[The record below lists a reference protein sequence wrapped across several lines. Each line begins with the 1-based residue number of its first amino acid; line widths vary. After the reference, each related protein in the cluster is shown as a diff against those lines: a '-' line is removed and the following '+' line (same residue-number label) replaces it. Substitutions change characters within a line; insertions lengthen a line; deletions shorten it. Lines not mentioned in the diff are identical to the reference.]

1 MKRKTVLVVAT
12 IFSFVGV
19 LGLYFYSCSIEAVS
33 IQVGDIGMG
42 DVGSIVRT
50 SGYVL
55 DHRLTSNGDLLLTL
69 ADYQDAKTIAIYIPI
84 DVYDSIDDKKAI
96 QPGAQIE
103 VVGEVQEYEGEL
115 EITVSSPDD
124 IKILQYPKDS
134 NLTIEVLAQNPE
146 LFGGSRVTVSGQI
159 QNIETLYMWFQ
170 DEYVK
175 ATSFQLRY
183 SGEYGNYTM
192 DCLLIGFD
200 VSWEFHQG
208 QLVRFTGTF
217 GYYEREAKWRIVSDD
232 MTLHS

>member
-1 MKRKTVLVVAT
+1 MDRKTVLVVAT

-19 LGLYFYSCSIEAVS
+19 LGLYFYSCSIEAVT

-69 ADYQDAKTIAIYIPI
+69 ADYQDAKTIAIYIPK

-96 QPGAQIE
+96 QPDAQIE
-103 VVGEVQEYEGEL
+103 VVGEVQEYQGEL
-115 EITVSSPDD
+115 EISVSSADD

-146 LFGGSRVTVSGQI
+146 LFGGEEVTVSGQI
-159 QNIETLYMWFQ
+159 QNIETFHMWFQ

-175 ATSFQLRY
+175 ATSFQLHY
-183 SGEYGNYTM
+183 PGEYSNYTM

-200 VSWEFHQG
+200 VSGEFHQG

-217 GYYEREAKWRIVSDD
+217 EYYEREAKWRVVSDE
-232 MTLHS
+232 MSLHS